1 MKEGETVKD
10 TMVPLQESK
19 RIVSIDIL
27 RGLAILGIFLVN
39 MPSFHSPL
47 LYIDGV
53 ERWTEGWDR
62 ILYRFSDIVAQ
73 ASFYPLFAFLFGF
86 GAIIL
91 AVRCE
96 EKGVSFPFLYMKRLF
111 FLLMLGCIHAF
122 AIWHGDIL
130 INYAIFGF
138 AFLLFYKVRGKNL
151 ILLGSFFYVIPFA
164 ILGSLFLIIGVFDR
178 E

>member
-1 MKEGETVKD
+1 MKG

-47 LYIDGV
+47 LYIDGA
-53 ERWTEGWDR
+53 ERWSGGWDR

-91 AVRCE
+91 AVRSE
-96 EKGVSFPFLYMKRLF
+96 EKGISFP
-111 FLLMLGCIHAF
+111 LLSI
-122 AIWHGDIL
+122 
-130 INYAIFGF
+130 Y
-138 AFLLFYKVRGKNL
+138 
-151 ILLGSFFYVIPFA
+151 
-164 ILGSLFLIIGVFDR
+164 
-178 E
+178 